1 MYLFN
6 PIFIF
11 YFMKRIVFYI
21 AISIAVL
28 TLLNVLY
35 ILIYDFS
42 RLTEYGYG
50 YLVGKLILVIVFS
63 VVAYTTRNFKK

>member
-1 MYLFN
+1 
-6 PIFIF
+6 
-11 YFMKRIVFYI
+11 MKRIVFYI